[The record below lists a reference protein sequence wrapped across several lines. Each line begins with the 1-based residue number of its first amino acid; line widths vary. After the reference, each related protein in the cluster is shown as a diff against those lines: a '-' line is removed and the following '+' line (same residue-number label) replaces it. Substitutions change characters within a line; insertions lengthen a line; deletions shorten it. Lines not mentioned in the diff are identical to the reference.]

1 MPQVRVVDDDVTET
15 CGYKTLDMVENERLA
30 ARPQKRLRRVVRQR
44 THPLSTASGQDH
56 GVHFDSAPR
65 VSIFGYYRRIFR
77 QGGSAMGAVEEA
89 IQILTRGT
97 EEILLEDALRKKLSM
112 GRPLRIKAGFDPTAP
127 DLHLGHTVLINK
139 LRQFQDLGHE
149 VLFLIGDFTGMIGDP
164 TGKSTTRAP
173 LTRDD
178 VLENAKTYEEQIFR
192 ILDPERTLVVFNSS
206 WLGEMRAAEVI
217 QLAAKH
223 TVARMLERDDFSKRF
238 KSGQPIAIHEFLY
251 PLIQGYDSVALK
263 ADVELGGT
271 DQKFNLLVGRQLQ
284 EMYGQEP
291 QVVITL
297 PILEG
302 LDGVQKMSKSLG
314 NYIGITDPPQEMFGK
329 IMSISDVLMWR
340 YFELLSFRPMC
351 DIESWRSAVT
361 DGENPRD
368 IKFLLAE
375 ELVSRFHDPSSA
387 QRAKDDFITRFQ
399 KGAIPNEMPSMEL
412 PTREDGT
419 LPIANLLKDAGLV
432 KSTTEALRM
441 ISQGAVRIDG
451 ARLEDRGLLLS
462 SGTTQVYQVGKRRFA
477 RITLL

>member
-1 MPQVRVVDDDVTET
+1 M
-15 CGYKTLDMVENERLA
+15 GSVE
-30 ARPQKRLRRVVRQR
+30 
-44 THPLSTASGQDH
+44 D
-56 GVHFDSAPR
+56 
-65 VSIFGYYRRIFR
+65 
-77 QGGSAMGAVEEA
+77 A
-89 IQILTRGT
+89 IEILTRGT
-97 EEILLEDALRKKLSM
+97 EEILLEDALRKKLSK
-112 GRPLRIKAGFDPTAP
+112 GRPLRVKAGFDPTAP

-178 VLENAKTYEEQIFR
+178 VLDNAKTYEEQIFR

-263 ADVELGGT
+263 ADVEIGGT

-284 EMYGQEP
+284 EMYGQDP

-387 QRAKDDFITRFQ
+387 QWAKEDFITRFQ

-412 PTREDGT
+412 PTREEGT

-441 ISQGAVRIDG
+441 ISQGAVRING
-451 ARLEDRGLLLS
+451 VRIKDRGLLLS

-477 RITLL
+477 QITLL